1 MQSDHLRRRIAMG
14 TPRRVTGLLI
24 AGVVLGLVIV
34 GALSVRGGSQVTA
47 PVPVLQAV
55 CATAQP
61 VAGGNVHLY
70 VVDPETNVVSAYENG
85 RFAASYQLPGHAA
98 GHVGSYTVCSGS
110 AEPVADG
117 NAFCFVVDR
126 DLRKVHAFANAEYT
140 GTEDLPKEGDK
151 IP

>member
-1 MQSDHLRRRIAMG
+1 MVAQRHVSS
-14 TPRRVTGLLI
+14 LLV
-24 AGVVLGLVIV
+24 AGAALGLVIV
-34 GALSVRGGSQVTA
+34 GALSVVARSQDGEG
-47 PVPVLQAV
+47 PQPILGV
-55 CATAQP
+55 CETAQP
-61 VAGGNVHLY
+61 VAGGNVYLY
-70 VVDPETNVVSAYENG
+70 VVDPTTNVVSVYENG

-117 NAFCFVVDR
+117 NAFCFVIDR
-126 DLRKVHAFANAEYT
+126 ELGKVHAFANAEHT